1 MEFANK
7 SNETIRELTAD
18 ELDAVNGG
26 AFRFIR
32 AIFYSGTGTSGDGLG
47 TNPQAWVTS
56 AT

>member
-1 MEFANK
+1 MERE
-7 SNETIRELTAD
+7 SQIETTELTD
-18 ELDAVNGG
+18 EELETVNGG

-32 AIFYSGTGTSGDGLG
+32 AIFYSGTGTSGDGTG